1 MIYDGYNKR
10 TAEPRFHFK
19 FSLKGEN
26 IVRIVIFRILT
37 FTYRKLFSVFVIV
50 NLRELLDTYSYNIK

>member
-26 IVRIVIFRILT
+26 IVRIVIFRIYLHLLT
-37 FTYRKLFSVFVIV
+37 ENYSVSS
-50 NLRELLDTYSYNIK
+50 LLLTCESF